1 MIFDTNKYGNCVNI
15 NIGSNILSDVKEL
28 QISWDI
34 L

>member
-15 NIGSNILSDVKEL
+15 NIGSNILSDVYNTTIL
-28 QISWDI
+28 DI